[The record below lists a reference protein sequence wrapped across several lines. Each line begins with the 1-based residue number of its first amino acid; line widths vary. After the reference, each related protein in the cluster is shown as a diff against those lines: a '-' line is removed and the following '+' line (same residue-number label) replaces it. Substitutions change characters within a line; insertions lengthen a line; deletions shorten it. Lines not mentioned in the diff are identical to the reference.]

1 VDADELYRLPPEQFT
16 AARDALA
23 KRLRRDGDREGAA
36 DVAALRRPSVAAWLV
51 NRLAEQSPDLLT
63 QLVDLGPELARAQT
77 GSDAAA
83 LRELGAQRHALVE
96 AVSGT
101 AVEAGGRPVSAA
113 VREEVHA
120 TLDAAL
126 ADPASAAAVR
136 SGRLVRALSYAGFG
150 EVDLVGAVA
159 PGRPAP
165 ALGDVAATSGR
176 RDQRREREAAALA
189 AAVAAAADTAG
200 RLDDAVRAC
209 ERAEARRVRAAEAA
223 QERRIE
229 VERRTEELARA
240 RAEHDRAREQE
251 QTSADAAAAA
261 LEAVRTA
268 QDEAERARAALD
280 RLRRGA
286 AELSGR

>member
-150 EVDLVGAVA
+150 EVDLVGASSLAAGHKTLV
-159 PGRPAP
+159 PELIGHLRELGRPDIKVVVGGVIP
-165 ALGDVAATSGR
+165 AQDYDML
-176 RDQRREREAAALA
+176 REAGVQAIFGPGTNLVEAAGEVLKLL
-189 AAVAAAADTAG
+189 G
-200 RLDDAVRAC
+200 HNMPPL
-209 ERAEARRVRAAEAA
+209 EEAAE
-223 QERRIE
+223 
-229 VERRTEELARA
+229 
-240 RAEHDRAREQE
+240 
-251 QTSADAAAAA
+251 
-261 LEAVRTA
+261 
-268 QDEAERARAALD
+268 
-280 RLRRGA
+280 
-286 AELSGR
+286 